1 MHELPICELPS
12 WPGKLSYLG
21 KWSISDLFVRLF
33 YCIFNPLEHYAV
45 ENKHG
50 ELALQTIEE
59 ESLFEAAYPEIVAVY
74 QKQKSENKG
83 KKQKSMYHIW

>member
-1 MHELPICELPS
+1 MHELPICEWPS
-12 WPGKLSYLG
+12 WPRKLSYLG
-21 KWSISDLFVRLF
+21 KWSISDLLVRLF
-33 YCIFNPLEHYAV
+33 YCIFNPLEHYAI

-59 ESLFEAAYPEIVAVY
+59 ESLFEAAYPEIVAIY

-83 KKQKSMYHIW
+83 KKQKSMYHVW